1 MKVGQLVQEI
11 LTGDIGIIIKDPELL
26 ESFRKVV
33 AGDLHKYWI
42 VVLWAD
48 GKTGLIRKERVR
60 EYNDH
65 DNC

>member
-11 LTGDIGIIIKDPELL
+11 LTGDIGMVVEDPELL
-26 ESFRKVV
+26 ESFQQVC

-42 VVLWAD
+42 VVLWMD

-60 EYNDH
+60 KYDH

>member
-11 LTGDIGIIIKDPELL
+11 LTGDIGMVVEDPELL
-26 ESFRKVV
+26 ESFRQVM

-42 VVLWAD
+42 VVLWTD
-48 GKTGLIRKERVR
+48 GTTRLIRRERVI
-60 EYNDH
+60 EYDH